1 MVAGTYAG
9 KRSVRVSTLTVIAP
23 LLLGLLVAGCSD
35 RPAEPA
41 SPSVLV
47 VCIDTLRADALGV
60 YGASPAGSP
69 VLDQLAADGLVFD
82 NAFSTSSWTR
92 PAVPSLLTGLFP
104 FQHGMLETHDDG
116 VDVLPDSVQT
126 LAEHLSAAG
135 YRSAAFVQNDHL
147 RRRYSNLDQGFA
159 TYVDDAGKAP
169 LIAQRFLS
177 WLDQAD
183 DRPFFAYLHF
193 LDVHWPYEPIGL
205 LGSRGISDADRNRV
219 ASWGVES
226 RRWWLLREGVRDGEL
241 ELDDTDLA
249 LLRRLYQ
256 AELTELDAVLGHLFE
271 VLRARGIWDE
281 MLVIVTSDHGEG
293 FMEHGRLDHGYA
305 QYDELL
311 RVPLILRLPASRG
324 RTGRVENQVQIVDL
338 TATVLELAGI
348 SGELPSGSRSLLQA
362 AGGGEQRQVLAQ
374 ETHGKQTWTALR
386 RANWKYLRKE
396 HQGGGARRRTLPADL
411 VVGDRVRAKGVFVGG
426 RFLADEV
433 KRVSR
438 GDEDL
443 EIRAPLAALVRDPGV
458 FEIMGL
464 SVQVDPDV
472 RFDDGE
478 GRSPFD
484 LLSPG
489 DWVRVDVEWKGPS
502 LRADRV
508 ALLAG
513 ESERVLEQEGVVTA
527 FGVDTNGVVRLQLG
541 GREVVVNE
549 QAEWK
554 NFSPDQ
560 EVIYESGRAE
570 PALREELYD
579 LAADPGEQVN
589 LAGKNTG
596 KLAEMATA
604 LAALQA
610 SLAEAP
616 RHKRAGALD
625 EKTRR
630 RLQEMGYL
638 E

>member
-1 MVAGTYAG
+1 MTGTYAG
-9 KRSVRVSTLTVIAP
+9 KRSVRVSTLTIIAP
-23 LLLGLLVAGCSD
+23 LLLGLLVAGCSKRAAD
-35 RPAEPA
+35 TA

-47 VCIDTLRADALGV
+47 VCIDTLRADALGA
-60 YGASPAGSP
+60 YGASPASSP
-69 VLDQLAADGLVFD
+69 MLDQLAADGLVFD
-82 NAFSTSSWTR
+82 NAFSTASWTR
-92 PAVPSLLTGLFP
+92 PSVPSLLTGLFP

-116 VDVLPDSVQT
+116 VDVLPDSVHT
-126 LAEHLSAAG
+126 LAEHLSTAG

-159 TYVDDAGKAP
+159 TYVDDAGEAP

-193 LDVHWPYEPIGL
+193 LDVHWPYDPIGL
-205 LGSRGISDADRNRV
+205 LGSRGISDSDRNRV
-219 ASWGVES
+219 ASWGVEP

-241 ELDDTDLA
+241 ELDDEDLA

-271 VLRARGIWDE
+271 VLRARGTWDE
-281 MLVIVTSDHGEG
+281 TLVIVTSDHGEG

-324 RTGRVENQVQIVDL
+324 RTGRVKTQVQIVDIM
-338 TATVLELAGI
+338 ATVLELTGS
-348 SGELPSGSRSLLQA
+348 SGEPPSGSRSLLQTA
-362 AGGGEQRQVLAQ
+362 DGGEQRQVLAQ

-386 RANWKYLRKE
+386 HTDWKYLRME
-396 HQGGGARRRTLPADL
+396 DGGGQTRKRTLPADL

-443 EIRAPLAALVRDPGV
+443 EIRAPLAALARAPGV

-478 GRSPFD
+478 GSSPFD
-484 LLSPG
+484 FLSPG
-489 DWVRVDVEWKGPS
+489 DWVRIDAKWKGS
-502 LRADRV
+502 LLRADRV
-508 ALLAG
+508 ALLAD
-513 ESERVLEQEGVVTA
+513 ESERVLEQEGVITA
-527 FGVDTNGVVRLQLG
+527 FDVDANGVLRLQLG

-554 NFSPDQ
+554 NFSPGL
-560 EVIYESGRAE
+560 EVIYESGQAG
-570 PALREELYD
+570 PALLEELYH

-589 LAGKNTG
+589 LAGKNTD
-596 KLAEMATA
+596 KLAEMVTA

-616 RHKRAGALD
+616 GYERAGALD